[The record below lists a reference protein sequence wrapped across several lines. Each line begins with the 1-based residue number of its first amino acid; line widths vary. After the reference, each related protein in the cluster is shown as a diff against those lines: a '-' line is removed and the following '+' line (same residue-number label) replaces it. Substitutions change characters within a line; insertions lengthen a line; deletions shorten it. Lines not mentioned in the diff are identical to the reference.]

1 MLLVHKNLIL
11 PLAVFLD
18 FHLYYLLFGTILL
31 VLESQHPEEELALE
45 NTNKNKN
52 LFNNYVIKTNF
63 KIFYKV
69 SFFL

>member
-1 MLLVHKNLIL
+1 MLLVPKDLIL

-31 VLESQHPEEELALE
+31 VLESQRPEEELALE
-45 NTNKNKN
+45 NTNKKQK
-52 LFNNYVIKTNF
+52 FIYYVIKTNF

-69 SFFL
+69 SSFL

>member
-1 MLLVHKNLIL
+1 MLLVPKDLIL

-31 VLESQHPEEELALE
+31 VLESQRPEEELALE
-45 NTNKNKN
+45 NTNKKQK
-52 LFNNYVIKTNF
+52 FIYYVIKTNF
-63 KIFYKV
+63 NIFYKV